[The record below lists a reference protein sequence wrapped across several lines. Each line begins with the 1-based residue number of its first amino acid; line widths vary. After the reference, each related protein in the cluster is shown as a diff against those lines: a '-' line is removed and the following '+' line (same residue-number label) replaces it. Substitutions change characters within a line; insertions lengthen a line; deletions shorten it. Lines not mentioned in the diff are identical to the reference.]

1 MTCRD
6 VQERS
11 CVAVASQSHLSFNE
25 WKGGFGGSFG
35 SGGPKPKAGSKRSAS
50 AAIPNADL
58 VGDAKNGDVV
68 SSLSLF
74 TPRTIAKR
82 QKTRDSRYSGI

>member
-1 MTCRD
+1 M
-6 VQERS
+6 
-11 CVAVASQSHLSFNE
+11 ASQSHLSFNE